1 MEVENEQENEQ
12 KDSQEPVK
20 VPFSLQGEINLVNEE
35 EEMNKDGPTAKERL
49 EKMLNKLNKDK
60 GDENENE
67 NNENN
72 ENNDNDEGEKKGA
85 VLRGAKVL
93 KKTEPT
99 KLKIKKEIPEA
110 YDTTFNLDE
119 NYFYQT
125 ISKEEWEEIEAFL
138 KNYLSENKSDEERLT
153 KFFNYHPK
161 IARGNVEALLEKINS
176 IDSPNFASYQSL
188 MKAFM
193 SEYYQPKPAVCECY
207 FFPNPS
213 NEEKVVSMLRTCK
226 KTLDI
231 AIFSLT
237 LDSIAEA
244 ILEAFQRGIKVRVIA
259 DDECAKSKGSNIKL
273 VASQGIPCKTDN
285 AVYHMHHKFAVID
298 SSVVIM
304 GSFNWTGQAVK
315 YNQENIFFYEDKSI
329 AAQYAKEFEHLW
341 TTFTTVIDQ
350 KEALKA
356 VMDEEKEAEEKAK
369 AKAEKEKA
377 KAEKEKAKAE
387 KEKAKAENKKT
398 ATKAKTTKEKKLE
411 KKENKVESTKRVRG
425 VKNN

>member
-1 MEVENEQENEQ
+1 MEVENEQENDQ
-12 KDSQEPVK
+12 KNNQEPVK

-35 EEMNKDGPTAKERL
+35 EEMNKDGPTQKERL

-60 GDENENE
+60 EDENENNENKE

-72 ENNDNDEGEKKGA
+72 ENNEGEQKGA
-85 VLRGAKVL
+85 ILRGTKKVL
-93 KKTEPT
+93 KKTAPT
-99 KLKIKKEIPEA
+99 TLKIKKEIPEA
-110 YDTTFNLDE
+110 YDSTFNLEDS
-119 NYFYQT
+119 YFYQT
-125 ISKEEWEEIEAFL
+125 ISKEEWEEIDSFL
-138 KNYLSENKSDEERLT
+138 ENYLSEDKSDEERLT
-153 KFFNYHPK
+153 RFFSYHPK
-161 IARGNVEALLEKINS
+161 IAKGNVEALLEKINS
-176 IDSPNFASYQSL
+176 LNSENFASYQSL

-193 SEYYQPKPAVCECY
+193 KEYYQPKPSVCECY

-259 DDECAKSKGSNIKL
+259 DDECAKNKGSNIKL

-315 YNQENIFFYEDKSI
+315 YNQENIFFYEDKNI

-341 TTFTTVIDQ
+341 TTFNTVIDQ

-377 KAEKEKAKAE
+377 KAG

-398 ATKAKTTKEKKLE
+398 TTKAKTTKEKKLE
-411 KKENKVESTKRVRG
+411 KKEQKVENSKRVRG